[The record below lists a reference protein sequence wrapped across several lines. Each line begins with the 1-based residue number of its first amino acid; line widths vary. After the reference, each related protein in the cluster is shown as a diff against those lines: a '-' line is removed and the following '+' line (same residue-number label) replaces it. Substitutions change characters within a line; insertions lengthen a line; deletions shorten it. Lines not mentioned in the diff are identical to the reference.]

1 MGRSVEC
8 LRYGSRVI
16 FVVSPR
22 FVPFNGGGEQRPA
35 GDRANKINEPPFPSP
50 ALLLPFALYCLPQL
64 LPLPTTLLST
74 VLQLLQGYI
83 YVCRQ
88 VCTGCSENSNG
99 YWKYLLIQIF
109 LIVADCFSKWMDF
122 RSLELRLRRMDNSW
136 GWFLEDFYPPALKSF
151 LKFSMLTWNNLCI
164 KWEWKFRSLVVESC
178 TPKRGEV
185 VKLWKFV
192 EPLFLGFRAFVQ
204 EGRIHFWK
212 WISKKLYF
220 YNLTLNK

>member
-1 MGRSVEC
+1 MH
-8 LRYGSRVI
+8 RV
-16 FVVSPR
+16 FR
-22 FVPFNGGGEQRPA
+22 
-35 GDRANKINEPPFPSP
+35 
-50 ALLLPFALYCLPQL
+50 
-64 LPLPTTLLST
+64 T
-74 VLQLLQGYI
+74 
-83 YVCRQ
+83 
-88 VCTGCSENSNG
+88 ENSNG

-109 LIVADCFSKWMDF
+109 LIVVDCFSKWMDF
-122 RSLELRLRRMDNSW
+122 RWLELRLRRMDNSW
-136 GWFLEDFYPPALKSF
+136 GWFLKDFYPPALKSF
-151 LKFSMLTWNNLCI
+151 LKFSMLTWNSLCI

-220 YNLTLNK
+220 YNRLTSRSWLVFSSSFTLNAFNCLIDFRSFFDILDC